1 MTPTTLLLLS
11 AFFVVVVGGIV
22 AGGYFLVLRPAARRA
37 NEQEVPDWAR
47 GADKKPPVSPRE
59 HIASALQQL
68 GEAVPRKDADVKPAL
83 RQLIAAGYRTPNA
96 IQIMTGAKI
105 ASSVLMAILLGWLG
119 LWWLDDKTAA
129 VAMALACGAIGYLI
143 PERVLDVM
151 ITNRNYRLR
160 SGLPAALDLW
170 ALGIEA
176 SQPLDQSIA
185 DSSRELARVYPD
197 LSFELGTFQMELR
210 AGKSRIEVLEEI
222 GVRNREPEL
231 KKVCKLLID
240 GDRFGTSLAPALRN
254 HAKYM
259 RLRSRQKAQESA
271 RKVGVK
277 LIFPVFFLIFPS
289 VILITLGP
297 AVIQISTMFEN
308 IMQMK

>member
-1 MTPTTLLLLS
+1 MTPITLILLA
-11 AFFVVVVGGIV
+11 AFFVVVIGGAV
-22 AGGYFLVLRPAARRA
+22 AGGYFLILRPAARRA

-47 GADKKPPVSPRE
+47 GAGKKPASPKE

-83 RQLIAAGYRTPNA
+83 KQLIAAGYRRPNA
-96 IQIMTGAKI
+96 IQILTGAKI
-105 ASSVLMAILLGWLG
+105 ACSVLMAILLGWLG

-129 VAMALACGAIGYLI
+129 VATALACAAIGYLI
-143 PERVLDVM
+143 PERVLDVL
-151 ITNRNYRLR
+151 ITSRNYRLR
-160 SGLPAALDLW
+160 SGLPPALDLW

-197 LSFELGTFQMELR
+197 LSSELGTFQMELR
-210 AGKSRIEVLEEI
+210 AGKSRVEVLDDI
-222 GVRNREPEL
+222 AVRNREPEL

-297 AVIQISTMFEN
+297 AVIQISSMFQS
-308 IMQMK
+308 IMEMK